1 MHVKIGNSCIEISL
15 AFLKGRL
22 QLTERLK
29 GDRLIANIR
38 LIFSFLMC
46 MQFIL
51 IITSTKGSEVN
62 ENKYSYHI

>member
-1 MHVKIGNSCIEISL
+1 MHVQIGNSCIEISL
-15 AFLKGRL
+15 AFLKGQL

-38 LIFSFLMC
+38 LIFSFLTC

-62 ENKYSYHI
+62 KNKYSYHI